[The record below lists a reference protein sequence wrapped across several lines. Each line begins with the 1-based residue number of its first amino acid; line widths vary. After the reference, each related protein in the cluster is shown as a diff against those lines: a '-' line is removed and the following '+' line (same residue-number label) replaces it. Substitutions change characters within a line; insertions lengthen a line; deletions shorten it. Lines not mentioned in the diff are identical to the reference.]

1 MAIEDTPEG
10 VLVTT
15 TDTHL
20 ARNLGEALE
29 SAYKGD
35 LEYHYNRAENLLRV
49 FWRR

>member
-1 MAIEDTPEG
+1 MAIEDTAEG

-20 ARNLGEALE
+20 TRNLGEALH

-35 LEYHYNRAENLLRV
+35 LEYHYNRGENLLRV
-49 FWRR
+49 SWRR